1 MFDNELTQLSENL
14 FRGLNE
20 LQELDLSFNG
30 IILIKEKTFKGLN
43 KLIK

>member
-14 FRGLNE
+14 FRGLKE

-30 IILIKEKTFKGLN
+30 IILIKEKTFNGLN